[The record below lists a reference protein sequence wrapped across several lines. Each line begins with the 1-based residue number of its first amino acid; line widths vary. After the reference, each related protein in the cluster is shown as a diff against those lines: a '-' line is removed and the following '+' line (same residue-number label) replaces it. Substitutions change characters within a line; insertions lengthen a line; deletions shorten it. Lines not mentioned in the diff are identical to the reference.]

1 MTSNLKFIQFDAESR
16 TRNSWSSDSGGTQN
30 IGANERTV
38 PSSLDQGRSA
48 NEAVVQESGY
58 LQVSTDTIEEIRRQ
72 YHDNSLKNNQFMT
85 KLVEHILNNFVP
97 KLLDTALTL
106 SVLEH
111 ARLILSQYQGRKLH
125 VHVPRN
131 RMEIV
136 SALFPCNDD
145 DVVTVCDEQL
155 TDNSAAI
162 NFGGCRLKIDFDQ
175 YFENFSSQ
183 VKVFLEEQKI
193 WGKNEFE

>member
-85 KLVEHILNNFVP
+85 KISRTH
-97 KLLDTALTL
+97 
-106 SVLEH
+106 
-111 ARLILSQYQGRKLH
+111 
-125 VHVPRN
+125 
-131 RMEIV
+131 
-136 SALFPCNDD
+136 
-145 DVVTVCDEQL
+145 
-155 TDNSAAI
+155 
-162 NFGGCRLKIDFDQ
+162 
-175 YFENFSSQ
+175 FE
-183 VKVFLEEQKI
+183 
-193 WGKNEFE
+193 